1 MADLCCSEVDLNVRN
16 EFLFREIHN
25 IIATIH
31 GQYEKGQSVQGLRQR
46 QLCRTTVLYKSLK
59 IKLGSLPLTGN

>member
-1 MADLCCSEVDLNVRN
+1 MADLLCSEVDLNVKN

-31 GQYEKGQSVQGLRQR
+31 GQYEKGQSVQGLT
-46 QLCRTTVLYKSLK
+46 LTTACWSETIMQDNNTL
-59 IKLGSLPLTGN
+59 

>member
-1 MADLCCSEVDLNVRN
+1 MVSSILYACTVAGKKKSLCSSEVDLNVKN

-31 GQYEKGQSVQGLRQR
+31 GQYEKGQFL
-46 QLCRTTVLYKSLK
+46 
-59 IKLGSLPLTGN
+59 